1 MSVPFG
7 KPFCTTLIRRKKCY
21 SSTNN
26 KAYERQ
32 YAQVQAGSIQ
42 GEKKGTREGKAEGG
56 TKERRGKEEG
66 GLKERRGKAEGGTK
80 ERRGKA
86 EGGERKGEEGEGR
99 GRGEGRQREER
110 EKEKRVCASVAPN
123 SRAYERQ

>member
-1 MSVPFG
+1 MVNHFVQHSFG
-7 KPFCTTLIRRKKCY
+7 ERSATHQLITKLMKDSMHKSKYVC
-21 SSTNN
+21 
-26 KAYERQ
+26 
-32 YAQVQAGSIQ
+32 SIQ
-42 GEKKGTREGKAEGG
+42 GEKKGMREGKAEGG

-86 EGGERKGEEGEGR
+86 EGGERKGEEREGR